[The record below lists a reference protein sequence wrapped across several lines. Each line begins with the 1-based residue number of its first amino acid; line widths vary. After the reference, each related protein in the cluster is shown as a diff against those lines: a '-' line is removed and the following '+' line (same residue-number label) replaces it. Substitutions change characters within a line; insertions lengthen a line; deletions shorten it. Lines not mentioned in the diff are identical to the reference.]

1 MLTLDGVACRRG
13 GRRLFAGLS
22 LALEPGGAAL
32 VSGPNGVGKSS
43 LLRLIAGLIPPAAG
57 TIRRA
62 GTVALADERAALDTR
77 LALRDALGFWAAL
90 DRGDVGRG
98 LAAMGLEGLA
108 EVPVRLLSAGQSRR
122 AALARV
128 AAGGAAIWLLDEP
141 GNGLDAASLDRLAAA
156 MAAHRARGGI
166 VVAASHQPLGLAG
179 AREIVL

>member
-1 MLTLDGVACRRG
+1 MLALDGVACRRG

-22 LALEPGGAAL
+22 LALGPGGAAL
-32 VSGPNGVGKSS
+32 VSGANGAGKSS

-57 TIRRA
+57 TIRRHGA
-62 GTVALADERAALDTR
+62 VALADERAALDAR
-77 LALRDALGFWAAL
+77 LALGDALGFWAAL
-90 DRGDVGRG
+90 DRGDAGAG

-108 EVPVRLLSAGQSRR
+108 EVPVRLLSAGQARR

-128 AAGGAAIWLLDEP
+128 AASGAAIWLLDEP
-141 GNGLDAASLDRLAAA
+141 GNGLDGASLDRLAAA

-179 AREIVL
+179 AREIAL